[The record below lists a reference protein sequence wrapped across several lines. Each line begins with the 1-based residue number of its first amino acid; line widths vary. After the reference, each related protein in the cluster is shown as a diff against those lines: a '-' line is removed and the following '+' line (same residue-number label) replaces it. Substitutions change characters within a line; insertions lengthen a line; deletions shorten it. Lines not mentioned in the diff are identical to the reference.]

1 MRRKAQYSTNMDSRS
16 LPLDNS
22 SVANREQDINEL
34 QDNYHQ
40 DYSPCPLLG
49 EINVFVTVARTAAY
63 VVIATISLIGNLLI
77 IIVSRKSNRTRKVA
91 YSLIVNMAVADLLTT
106 IINVPE
112 SLVVEIRDTDEWMQ
126 GVVGVILCKGLPFCQ
141 LICAFCSILSLL
153 GIALDRFFAVCLPLK
168 RILNP
173 KRCRIIIAISWM
185 IPFIASAPVLVANNV
200 TNTDG
205 LLLCLEQWPAPFNS
219 AKASRDYTTILF
231 VLFYVLPLITM
242 ATLYIRV
249 IYVIWKRKHPGN
261 LCSKQKMI
269 HSRSK
274 KRALKMFVTVVIC
287 FALCWLPYHVAYFL
301 TAYDQKYY
309 NCGLPENVD
318 FVALFVAHAS
328 SAFNPCIYMIFDKKY
343 RVSAK
348 RITKNICCTFM

>member
-1 MRRKAQYSTNMDSRS
+1 MDSRS
-16 LPLDNS
+16 LRLDDN
-22 SVANREQDINEL
+22 SVANRGQDINEL

-49 EINVFVTVARTAAY
+49 ELNLFVTVAKIATYA
-63 VVIATISLIGNLLI
+63 VIATISLIGNVLI
-77 IIVSRKSNRTRKVA
+77 VIVSRKSNRTRKTA

-112 SLVVEIRDTDEWMQ
+112 SLIVEIRDTDEWMQ

-153 GIALDRFFAVCLPLK
+153 GIALDRFFAVCLK
-168 RILNP
+168 RILTR
-173 KRCRIIIAISWM
+173 KRCRIIIAISWI

-231 VLFYVLPLITM
+231 VLFYVLPLMTM
-242 ATLYIRV
+242 AALYSRL
-249 IYVIWKRKHPGN
+249 IYTIWKRKHPGN
-261 LCSKQKMI
+261 LCGKHKII

-274 KRALKMFVTVVIC
+274 RRALKMFVTVVIC

-301 TAYDQKYY
+301 TAYDQKYH

-318 FVALFVAHAS
+318 FVALFLAHAS
-328 SAFNPCIYMIFDKKY
+328 SAFNPCIYMTFDKKY
-343 RVSAK
+343 RVGAK
-348 RITKNICCTFM
+348 RMTKNICCTFM